1 MQLGLR
7 TTWTESMHGKISYA
21 GLSFDIQQ
29 EEGLVT
35 IWKVNSPDWRYFK
48 YIGIL
53 STLVVEGSN

>member
-21 GLSFDIQQ
+21 ELSFDIQQ
-29 EEGLVT
+29 EEELAT

-48 YIGIL
+48 YIG
-53 STLVVEGSN
+53 S